1 MLSRP
6 SRQAGEDGAAP
17 LARSRLSTVAVA
29 APASAA
35 TTVVAAQSA
44 TRLSGG
50 FVIDG
55 GCGIFIALAMRDKA
69 SNRASPRSGYH
80 RTARGG

>member
-17 LARSRLSTVAVA
+17 FARSRLSTVAVA

-55 GCGIFIALAMRDKA
+55 GCGIFIALAMRVQGLGGA
-69 SNRASPRSGYH
+69 LARSGYH
-80 RTARGG
+80 RPARGG